1 MKSTLHERIKVNAMI
16 RLAIVE
22 DQKDEAQ
29 RLRNF
34 SYSFFDDHA
43 LTAEVRLFYNAS
55 SFKQAFMQKP
65 FTIIFM
71 DIYLDETSGISASHW
86 IRERDPNVPIIFIT
100 SSDEFV
106 WDAFKIHS
114 FDYILKP
121 VKQEDITRAL
131 SEVLRLRHLKTHL
144 IDLTVGRQIITVNAY
159 DIQYIL
165 SDGHYTNIT
174 QKNQTIRAYGNYGQ
188 IKQEVEHLPQFV
200 ECNRGILVN
209 MNDILQ
215 QKDDTFIMSD
225 QRIIPIR
232 RNQRSQIINTFI
244 NFQLQKND
252 KKSTLHDRP

>member
-1 MKSTLHERIKVNAMI
+1 MI

-34 SYSFFDDHA
+34 SYSFFDDQII
-43 LTAEVRLFYNAS
+43 TAEVHLFYNAS
-55 SFKQAFMQKP
+55 SFKQAFMKKP

-71 DIYLDETSGISASHW
+71 DIYLDETSGISASQW
-86 IRERDPNVPIIFIT
+86 IREHDPNVPIIFIT

-106 WDAFKIHS
+106 WDAFRIHS

-121 VKQEDITRAL
+121 VKQEDIHQAL
-131 SEVLRLRHLKTHL
+131 SDVLRLRQLKTHL
-144 IDLTVGRQIITVNAY
+144 IDLTVGRQIIKVNAY

-165 SDGHYTNIT
+165 SDGHYTNII
-174 QKNQTIRAYGNYGQ
+174 QKNHTIRAYGNYGK
-188 IKQEVEHLPQFV
+188 IKQEIEHLPQFL

-209 MNDILQ
+209 MNHILQ
-215 QKDDTFIMSD
+215 QKDDTFTMSD
-225 QRIIPIR
+225 QRILPIR

-244 NFQLQKND
+244 NFQLQKKD
-252 KKSTLHDRP
+252 KERTTHDRP